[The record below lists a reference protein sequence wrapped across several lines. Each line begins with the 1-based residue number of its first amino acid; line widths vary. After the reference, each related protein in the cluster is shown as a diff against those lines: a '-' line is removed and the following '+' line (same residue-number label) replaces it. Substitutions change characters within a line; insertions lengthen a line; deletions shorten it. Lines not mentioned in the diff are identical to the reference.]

1 MLKNFLCLVMF
12 LSCSTLFAQDTKPA
26 FDGHNWQAPYSLAMD
41 GWGIERFQIPIE
53 FAPGIK
59 YNGIEDVRFTKGWG
73 EPASNEYWSYAFLWY
88 LDGKPVIDE
97 KDIEKNLS
105 MYYDGLIGRNVEPR
119 KIPASLVK
127 ATKVTMKKIPTHKG
141 DQSTF
146 SGTIDM
152 LDYMQQK
159 PITFNCIVHQKLCDG
174 QNKTFVFHEISPRP
188 LTDSVWAALNKL
200 WTDFDC
206 NSKSAR

>member
-1 MLKNFLCLVMF
+1 MLKNFLIPLILF
-12 LSCSTLFAQDTKPA
+12 PSYTLFAQDAKPA
-26 FDGHNWQAPYSLAMD
+26 FDGHVWKAPYSLSMD
-41 GWGIERFQIPIE
+41 GWGIERFLIPIE

-59 YNGIEDVRFTKGWG
+59 FSGVEDVRFTKGWG
-73 EPASNEYWSYAFLWY
+73 EVTSNEYWSYAFLWY
-88 LDGKPVIDE
+88 LDGKPVINE
-97 KDIEKNLS
+97 RDIEKNLA

-119 KIPASLVK
+119 KIPAELVK
-127 ATKVTMKKIPTHKG
+127 PTKVTVKKIATQKG

-159 PITFNCIVHQKLCDG
+159 PVTFNCIVHQKLCDG
-174 QNKTFVFHEISPRP
+174 QDKTFVFHEISPRP
-188 LTDSVWAALNKL
+188 LTDSVWTALNKL

-206 NSKSAR
+206 KAKADK